1 MDIGLIGCGRVA
13 QLHLRA
19 YKHIPEANVIAVS
32 DVDLDRAKAFAQA
45 HGIRKAFKDYQDL
58 FELKNLDYVDI
69 CTPTS
74 THAKIACEAARIGHN
89 ILLEKPM
96 ARNTSDCDKIIN
108 DVSKK
113 RVKLCLCHNQLF
125 TPAVMQAKSMVDSGI
140 FDPVYFRVS
149 VKESA
154 ELIGA
159 PSWIATAEEGG
170 ILWETGCHSAYL
182 QLHFLKEI
190 NEVFAMGDKIK
201 HSVYDN
207 FVAVL
212 HTSNQD
218 LGVIELSWLAKRPEV
233 VFDLMGSDGKRMEI
247 LNYDYLSEIPQKPP
261 AGVIQG
267 FYLDQKTIFKKWAK
281 MIIESLQKRELLT
294 CLHHYTL
301 ISKYI
306 ESIKTDSDPPVK
318 PEDGRKT
325 IELLEC
331 IEQSLNN
338 NQPVKIKNIGK

>member
-1 MDIGLIGCGRVA
+1 MNIGLIGCGRVA
-13 QLHLRA
+13 TLHMCA
-19 YKHIPEANVIAVS
+19 YKHIPEANVIAIS
-32 DVDLDRAKAFAQA
+32 DIDLDRAKAFAQI
-45 HGIRKAFKDYQDL
+45 HGIKKAFKDYQ
-58 FELKNLDYVDI
+58 ELLEIKNLDYVDI
-69 CTPTS
+69 CTPPS
-74 THAKIACEAARIGHN
+74 THAKIACEAARLEHN

-108 DVSKK
+108 EVSKK

-125 TPAVMQAKSMVDSGI
+125 TPAVMQAKSMVDSGK
-140 FDPVYFRVS
+140 FDPLYFRVS

-159 PSWIATAEEGG
+159 PSWTATAEEGG

-182 QLHFLKEI
+182 QLHFLKDI

-201 HSVYDN
+201 HSVYDS

-212 HTSNQD
+212 RTSNQG
-218 LGVIELSWLAKRPEV
+218 LGVIEVSWLAKRHEV
-233 VFDLMGSDGKRMEI
+233 IFDLMSSDGKRMEI
-247 LNYDYLSEIPQKPP
+247 LDYDHLSEIPQKPP
-261 AGVIQG
+261 ASFIQG

-281 MIIESLQKRELLT
+281 MVMENLRKRELLT
-294 CLHHYTL
+294 CLHHYIL

-306 ESIKTDSDPPVK
+306 ESIKADSDPPVK
-318 PEDGRKT
+318 PEDGRKA

-331 IEQSLNN
+331 IEQSLNK
-338 NQPVKIKNIGK
+338 NQPVKMKSIGK